1 MLESLFINTLT
12 AFSDDY
18 KALCKSHYPTIHNRG
33 MSPAHLSAA
42 FNRRLISL
50 AKCNGS
56 TISNQ
61 LVFHDTIHHIFV
73 YSILID
79 KQKVWIIYPQ
89 FLNAKTE
96 AKSQML
102 SSIKY
107 TIDNLGFEVT
117 DSLAILCDHWF
128 DRTRSSKAL
137 YHWWT
142 GMLPEQNES
151 YLKQGI
157 HNQFS
162 EDDFAAVLE
171 TAHSMAC
178 VNRSIYH
185 PLESNQQ
192 HALLKYFLCFA
203 LFQNK
208 SVTD

>member
-56 TISNQ
+56 TI
-61 LVFHDTIHHIFV
+61 
-73 YSILID
+73 
-79 KQKVWIIYPQ
+79 
-89 FLNAKTE
+89 
-96 AKSQML
+96 
-102 SSIKY
+102 
-107 TIDNLGFEVT
+107 
-117 DSLAILCDHWF
+117 
-128 DRTRSSKAL
+128 
-137 YHWWT
+137 
-142 GMLPEQNES
+142 
-151 YLKQGI
+151 GI
-157 HNQFS
+157 HNQLS
-162 EDDFAAVLE
+162 EDNFAAVLE
-171 TAHSMAC
+171 TTHSMAC

-203 LFQNK
+203 LFKNK
-208 SVTD
+208 KATC

>member
-42 FNRRLISL
+42 FNRRLVSL
-50 AKCNGS
+50 AQSNGS
-56 TISNQ
+56 SISNE
-61 LVFHDTIHHIFV
+61 LIFHDTIHHVFI

-96 AKSQML
+96 AKAQML
-102 SSIKY
+102 ASIKH
-107 TIDNLGFEVT
+107 TIDNLGFEEA
-117 DSLAILCDHWF
+117 DGLAVLCDHWF

-142 GMLPEQNES
+142 GILPEQNES

-157 HNQFS
+157 HNQRS
-162 EDDFAAVLE
+162 EDCFSAVLE
-171 TAHSMAC
+171 TTHSMAS
-178 VNRSIYH
+178 VNCSIYH

-203 LFQNK
+203 LFKTK
-208 SVTD
+208 STVC